1 MKTLAIIPAFVLILL
16 TSLFIS
22 CQNNKNFIEGKW
34 EIENIGTSNSED
46 MLPLTVL
53 SMVSVG
59 RTIEFTEQS
68 VFKTETSKG
77 EYSFSSDRKTITL
90 KDSESEHTFEIN
102 KISENKIE
110 LKSSSNSSV
119 ITLIK
124 K

>member
-1 MKTLAIIPAFVLILL
+1 MKTQTIISAFVLILL
-16 TSLFIS
+16 TSIFFS
-22 CQNNKNFIEGKW
+22 CQNSDNFIVGKW
-34 EIENIGTSNSED
+34 EIEQIGTSNSED

-59 RTIEFTEQS
+59 RTFEFTEQG
-68 VFKTETSKG
+68 VFKTETTNG
-77 EYSFSSDRKTITL
+77 EYSFSSERKTVTL
-90 KDSESEHTFEIN
+90 KDLESEHAFEVN

-110 LKSSSNSSV
+110 LKSSSNSLV